1 MSMTDTWSVEGT
13 EAGVAIKGEIDW
25 ENAPQIAKTLYEAAK
40 DVEGSFTIDMSGVT
54 FMDSSGISAL
64 TRVIDVC
71 PAANIVIESSRH
83 AFAMLELAGMTR
95 GDWPNVVV
103 LPPNDDAD
111 PAVN

>member
-1 MSMTDTWSVEGT
+1 MSDTWSVEETDVGASIT
-13 EAGVAIKGEIDW
+13 GEIDW
-25 ENAPQIAKTLYEAAK
+25 ENAPQVAKFLYEAAK
-40 DVEGSFTIDMSGVT
+40 DVEGSFTIDMTGVT

-64 TRVIDVC
+64 TRVIDVY
-71 PAANIVIESSRH
+71 PGTSIVIQSSRQ

-103 LPPNDDAD
+103 LPPHDGSD